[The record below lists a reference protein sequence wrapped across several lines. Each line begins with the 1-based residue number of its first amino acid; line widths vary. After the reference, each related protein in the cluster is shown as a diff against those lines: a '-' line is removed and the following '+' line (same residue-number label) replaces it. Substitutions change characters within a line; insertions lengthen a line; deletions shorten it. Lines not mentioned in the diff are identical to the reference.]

1 MAHLSLPR
9 QGRATCVSLCLAAA
23 LGLTGALGCSAAQR
37 QERILVEFFVAPRTN
52 QNSPVPLALVAVK
65 EPKLFDRV
73 VEMTA
78 KQWFEQ
84 REQIRRDYPGGKA
97 FAEWEWE
104 YVPGQ
109 SPPPVV
115 IQRDEGALDTFI
127 FANYRAP
134 GDHRFRLGKQ
144 RRMRIDVG
152 DEDLTIT
159 PLDAPSN

>member
-1 MAHLSLPR
+1 
-9 QGRATCVSLCLAAA
+9 VSVCLAAA
-23 LGLTGALGCSAAQR
+23 LCFAETVGCSSASPQV
-37 QERILVEFFVAPRTN
+37 RILVEFFVAPRTN
-52 QNSPVPLALVAVK
+52 QNSPVPLSLVAIK
-65 EPKLFDRV
+65 EPKLFERV
-73 VEMTA
+73 VQMTA

-84 REQIRRDYPGGKA
+84 REQLRRDYPGGQA
-97 FAEWEWE
+97 FTEWEWE

-115 IQRDEGALDTFI
+115 LERAEDALDTFI

-134 GDHRFRLGKQ
+134 GDHRFRLGQQ